1 MTLEAAIQENTQ
13 ALRDLITALGATAYQ
28 QQKAVHDEPDF
39 ATPPGTEDN
48 TLPDPPKAE
57 AKPEPVTENTD
68 PTPDAPAD
76 LTIDDVRAAALTLV
90 KTNRDGLAEILK
102 ALGAAKATE
111 LPEAKWAEFI
121 EQANQ
126 LAQERAA

>member
-13 ALRDLITALGATAYQ
+13 VMRELIAALGATAYQ
-28 QQKAVHDEPDF
+28 KEKAVHDEPDF
-39 ATPPGTEDN
+39 STPPGTEDS
-48 TLPDPPKAE
+48 TLPDPPKVE

-76 LTIDDVRAAALTLV
+76 LTIDDVRAAALALV
-90 KTNRDGLAEILK
+90 KTNRDALAGILK
-102 ALGAAKATE
+102 EMGAAKATE

-121 EQANQ
+121 ERVNH
-126 LAQERAA
+126 LAQREAA